1 MPWVGA
7 GDLVPRGARVG
18 LWDLLVLARGFEGL
32 SVVVERHTPE
42 ALDVSVHL
50 SRPRGGLL
58 GLGEPPLPGGDR
70 GGRARPADEGRQG
83 GDAHA
88 VRGSLTARD
97 VVSSEPAVTLVNWDG
112 VVYVPGRGGSEAVGD
127 PGVEAQE
134 DGQEA
139 DVPGGDQLVADD
151 VPAVHG
157 LGELGDGAGT
167 PAAGEATVGDPVSGE
182 GEGPGVSPSPG
193 CP

>member
-139 DVPGGDQLVADD
+139 DEPVVGSGSQGSSPSGAGG
-151 VPAVHG
+151 
-157 LGELGDGAGT
+157 GAGT